1 MTATVPNGLAPKAPN
16 PAPWVELQQSLPSR
30 IVMISPFVDQLMQFL
45 KVFIGKYHGAAES
58 VLDIEISLREALAN
72 AMIHGNR
79 ENPVKMVHVAA
90 RCSMNGEVSI
100 TVEDEGEGFDD
111 AALPDPTD
119 PARKLLTHGRGI
131 YLMRALMDEVSF
143 EQNGTIV
150 RLQKRL
156 RETVLPINCA
166 RLQRSL

>member
-1 MTATVPNGLAPKAPN
+1 MTAPVPNGLAPKAPN

-30 IVMISPFVDQLMQFL
+30 VAMISPFVDQLMQFL
-45 KVFIGKYHGAAES
+45 KVFVGRFHGAAES

-79 ENPVKMVHVAA
+79 ENPVKKVHIAA

-100 TVEDEGEGFDD
+100 TVQDEGEGFDD
-111 AALPDPTD
+111 AALLEPTD
-119 PARKLLTHGRGI
+119 PQRQLLTHGRGL
-131 YLMRALMDEVSF
+131 YLMRALIDEVSF
-143 EQNGTIV
+143 EQNGTFV

-156 RETVLPINCA
+156 GVGGY
-166 RLQRSL
+166 S

>member
-1 MTATVPNGLAPKAPN
+1 MTAPVPNGLAPKAPN
-16 PAPWVELQQSLPSR
+16 SAPWVELQQSLPSR
-30 IVMISPFVDQLMQFL
+30 VAMISPFVDQLMQFL
-45 KVFIGKYHGAAES
+45 KVFVGKFHCAADS

-79 ENPVKMVHVAA
+79 ENPVKMVHIAA

-100 TVEDEGEGFDD
+100 TVQDEGEGFDD

-119 PARKLLTHGRGI
+119 PQRRLLTHGRGS

-143 EQNGTIV
+143 EQNGTFV
-150 RLQKRL
+150 RLKKKAGR
-156 RETVLPINCA
+156 R
-166 RLQRSL
+166 